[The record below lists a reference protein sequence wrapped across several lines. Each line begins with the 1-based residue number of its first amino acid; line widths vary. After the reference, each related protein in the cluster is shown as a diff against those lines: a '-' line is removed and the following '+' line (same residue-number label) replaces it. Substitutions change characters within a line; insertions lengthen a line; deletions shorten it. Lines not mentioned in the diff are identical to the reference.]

1 MVGAR
6 AASGKGMRL
15 SHIYLLLIVLFFA
28 VYLENFWL
36 AALLGAVIV
45 FGLIGVVTAKTGG
58 VGHSLVKGTAEDVER
73 EYKAFEGAE
82 VHLPDPEL
90 VPDMLRAAGAKTAEY
105 WWNRK
110 QGATAMNPAQPY
122 ADDTTRNTSKY
133 LGSRV
138 ITGSTRFL
146 DWMIN
151 RVFHVGHFHGYEGEL
166 HKGVA
171 AEAAAKAGSSSG
183 GDSKKSGGS
192 GHGDEHG
199 GH

>member
-6 AASGKGMRL
+6 AASGNGMRL
-15 SHIYLLLIVLFFA
+15 THIYLMLIVLFFA

-45 FGLIGVVTAKTGG
+45 FGLIGVVTAKAAGA
-58 VGHSLVKGTAEDVER
+58 GHAIVKGTAEDAGR

-82 VHLPDPEL
+82 GHLPDPEL
-90 VPDMLRAAGAKTAEY
+90 VPDMLKAAGSKTAEY

-110 QGATAMNPAQPY
+110 QGNATNPAQPY
-122 ADDTTRNTSKY
+122 DDNTYKNTSKY

-151 RVFHVGHFHGYEGEL
+151 RVFHVGHFHGKEGEL

-171 AEAAAKAGSSSG
+171 AEAAAKAGGSG
-183 GDSKKSGGS
+183 GGGSKKSGG
-192 GHGDEHG
+192 DEHDGGHG

>member
-1 MVGAR
+1 MAGAR
-6 AASGKGMRL
+6 AASGNGMRL

-28 VYLENFWL
+28 VYLEHFWL

-45 FGLIGVVTAKTGG
+45 FGLIGVVTAKAAGA
-58 VGHSLVKGTAEDVER
+58 GHALVKGTAEDAGR

-82 VHLPDPEL
+82 GHTPDPEL
-90 VPDMLRAAGAKTAEY
+90 VPDMLKAAGSKTAEY

-110 QGATAMNPAQPY
+110 QGATAVNPAQPY
-122 ADDTTRNTSKY
+122 ADDTHRNTSKY
-133 LGSRV
+133 LGSRI

-151 RVFHVGHFHGYEGEL
+151 RVFHVGHFHGHEGEL

-171 AEAAAKAGSSSG
+171 AEAAAKSGSSSSG
-183 GDSKKSGGS
+183 GGGGS
-192 GHGDEHG
+192 GGGHG
-199 GH
+199 GGH